1 MGFLWIYKIPADVG
15 RSEGGEGSGSLNSVE
30 YQTVYPLG
38 PEEKGRWHLIGTE
51 EALEVEV
58 AGTIGSTVSP
68 FAGGGRLELGLHVN
82 G

>member
-1 MGFLWIYKIPADVG
+1 MPLVGFLWIYKIPADVG
-15 RSEGGEGSGSLNSVE
+15 RSEGGEGSGSLDSVK

-51 EALEVEV
+51 VVEAEV

-68 FAGGGRLELGLHVN
+68 FAAGG
-82 G
+82 

>member
-1 MGFLWIYKIPADVG
+1 MSWAVEVVYHVVMPGDPDENGRCCLNGVRLGEVDV
-15 RSEGGEGSGSLNSVE
+15 EGAGIDVE
-30 YQTVYPLG
+30 V
-38 PEEKGRWHLIGTE
+38 
-51 EALEVEV
+51 EAALKMEV